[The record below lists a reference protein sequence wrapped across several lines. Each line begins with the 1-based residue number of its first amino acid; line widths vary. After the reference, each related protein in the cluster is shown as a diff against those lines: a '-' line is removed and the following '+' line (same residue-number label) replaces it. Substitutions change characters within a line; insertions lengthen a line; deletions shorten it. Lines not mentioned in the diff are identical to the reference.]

1 MIKPI
6 NKIIKNGLIKNEI
19 YYFSLHTFILNS
31 YLKTMSELKT
41 KITFDNPEDK
51 KNSGFTI
58 ENPYADKIRFITD
71 SNEEGFIEIPKIT
84 VFGILNF
91 LYVGEAT
98 ARDGRCG
105 FRSRAVSELNYWFDT
120 KKTFKF
126 WRKALRPL
134 YDQILEQTHKE
145 VKKDMDF

>member
-1 MIKPI
+1 
-6 NKIIKNGLIKNEI
+6 
-19 YYFSLHTFILNS
+19 
-31 YLKTMSELKT
+31 MSELKT
-41 KITFDNPEDK
+41 KITFHNPED

-71 SNEEGFIEIPKIT
+71 ATEEGFIEIPKIT
-84 VFGILNF
+84 VFGIINF

-105 FRSRAVSELNYWFDT
+105 FRSRAVSELNYWFNT
-120 KKTFKF
+120 KKTYRF
-126 WRKALRPL
+126 WRKALRPM
-134 YDQILEQTHKE
+134 YEEMGVHQTQRQ

>member
-1 MIKPI
+1 
-6 NKIIKNGLIKNEI
+6 
-19 YYFSLHTFILNS
+19 
-31 YLKTMSELKT
+31 MSELKT

-71 SNEEGFIEIPKIT
+71 PTHEHGYIEIPKIT

-120 KKTFKF
+120 KKTYRF
-126 WRKALRPL
+126 WRKSLRPL
-134 YDQILEQTHKE
+134 YDQILKQTHKE
-145 VKKDMDF
+145 VVKDMDF